1 MKSYDAGSSGM
12 KFWYQ
17 KVRNLLN
24 YKLSIVRALR
34 SIALDFDSY
43 FSDKNI
49 EISATQW
56 PKIFLKI
63 FFLDSKTCS
72 KLSRMIFYPINGA
85 YPSSAFGTATP
96 SHIEVQFYQKQLVP
110 SLIPT
115 IRSPY
120 A

>member
-1 MKSYDAGSSGM
+1 MGNFKGLKSHDAGSSGM

-17 KVRNLLN
+17 KVRKLLN

-63 FFLDSKTCS
+63 FFLDFKTSS
-72 KLSRMIFYPINGA
+72 KLSKMVFYPIEGA

-96 SHIEVQFYQKQLVP
+96 IYRLSKFFKI
-110 SLIPT
+110 
-115 IRSPY
+115 
-120 A
+120 